1 MSKTAEEQHAETVS
15 ALADQARLAASPCG
29 DGEMVWRIWGEGPPL
44 VLLHGAH
51 GSWTHWFNNIPGLA
65 KHFTV
70 LAPDLPVWAIPRCPQ
85 PYTFPDISQIVS
97 DGMDVVLPAP
107 LEFSVAG
114 FSYGASIAGHA
125 TFYQGERIKNLALIS
140 SGGMGLTRTE
150 PTGLQNWRLAKTEEE
165 RVAANRHNLAY

>member
-70 LAPDLPVWAIPRCPQ
+70 LAPDLP
-85 PYTFPDISQIVS
+85 
-97 DGMDVVLPAP
+97 
-107 LEFSVAG
+107 
-114 FSYGASIAGHA
+114 
-125 TFYQGERIKNLALIS
+125 
-140 SGGMGLTRTE
+140 GMGDSAMPPALYFSRYISDCF
-150 PTGLQNWRLAKTEEE
+150 R
-165 RVAANRHNLAY
+165 RHGCRSAGPA